1 MNLKYSILFTLA
13 LIALATILNAQ
24 KPIVVSSATMF
35 TDMVDNIAG
44 DLVQMET
51 IVPIG
56 GDPHL
61 HTPTPR
67 DAKLVGKADLLL
79 LNGLTFEGWINEL
92 VENSGTK
99 GKTILITEGVVPIS
113 SDTYKNS
120 TDPHAWMDLANGRIY
135 IRNIANAL
143 KELDPTNADTYEAN
157 FKNYDQQ
164 LAELDKYVMNKV
176 KEIPEDKRILITSHD
191 AFKYYGKRYGIK
203 LEAIQGISTD
213 SEVQTSDIK
222 RVANT
227 INTFKVPAVFV
238 ESTINPKLLQQIAS
252 DNDVKIGGRLYADS
266 LGDKNSPA
274 ATYLDM
280 IRSNTNT
287 IVNGLKGTTAD
298 KSDEVSIENIDS
310 RSNMILYGIM
320 GFILLGGMLF
330 LIKKLS

>member
-1 MNLKYSILFTLA
+1 MNYRYFTFLLFVFAFQSLTLV
-13 LIALATILNAQ
+13 AQ

-35 TDMVDNIAG
+35 TDMVKNIAG
-44 DLVQMET
+44 DLVTTQT

-67 DAKLVGKADLLL
+67 DAKLVGQADLLL

-92 VENSGTK
+92 IENSGTK
-99 GKTILITEGVVPIS
+99 GKTIMITEGVDPIS

-143 KELDPTNADTYEAN
+143 KDFDPTHADTYEAN
-157 FKNYDQQ
+157 FKSYDQK
-164 LAELDKYVMNKV
+164 LAELDKYVLDKI
-176 KEIPEDKRILITSHD
+176 KEIPADKRILITSHD

-213 SEVQTSDIK
+213 SDVQTSDIK
-222 RVANT
+222 RVSQT
-227 INTFKVPAVFV
+227 INRYKVPALFV
-238 ESTINPKLLQQIAS
+238 ESTINPKLLRQIAT
-252 DNDVKIGGRLYADS
+252 DNNVKIGGRLYADS
-266 LGDKNSPA
+266 LGDKDSPA

-280 IRSNTNT
+280 IKSNTNT
-287 IVNGLKGTTAD
+287 IVNGLKGGAID
-298 KSDEVSIENIDS
+298 KSEEVDLERGSKK
-310 RSNMILYGIM
+310 SNLILYGIM
-320 GFILLGGMLF
+320 GLILLGGMLF

>member
-1 MNLKYSILFTLA
+1 MNSKYSTLFT
-13 LIALATILNAQ
+13 IALLAMVTMLHAQ

-35 TDMVDNIAG
+35 TDMVENIAG
-44 DLVQMET
+44 DLVETET

-67 DAKLVGKADLLL
+67 DAKLVGKADLLM

-92 VENSGTK
+92 IENSGTK
-99 GKTILITEGVVPIS
+99 GKTIMITKGVHPIS

-135 IRNIANAL
+135 IKNITDAL
-143 KELDPTNADTYEAN
+143 KEIDPANADTYEAN
-157 FKNYDQQ
+157 YKSYDQK
-164 LAELDKYVMNKV
+164 LADLDKYVMNKV
-176 KEIPEDKRILITSHD
+176 KEIPEEKRILITSHD

-222 RVANT
+222 RVSAT
-227 INTFKVPAVFV
+227 INKYNVPAVFV
-238 ESTINPKLLQQIAS
+238 ESTINPKLLRQIAS
-252 DNDVKIGGRLYADS
+252 DNDVNIGGRLYADS
-266 LGDKNSPA
+266 LGDKDSPA

-287 IVNGLKGTTAD
+287 IVNGLKGTAAD
-298 KSDEVSIENIDS
+298 KSDEVSMENTDDN
-310 RSNMILYGIM
+310 SNLILYGVM
-320 GFILLGGMLF
+320 GLILLGGMFF

>member
-1 MNLKYSILFTLA
+1 MNSKYSTLIT
-13 LIALATILNAQ
+13 IALLAMATMLHAQ

-35 TDMVDNIAG
+35 TDMVENIAG
-44 DLVQMET
+44 NLVETET

-67 DAKLVGKADLLL
+67 DAKLVGKADLLM

-92 VENSGTK
+92 IENSGTK
-99 GKTILITEGVVPIS
+99 GKTIMITKGVDPIS

-135 IRNIANAL
+135 IKNITDAL
-143 KELDPTNADTYEAN
+143 KEIDPANADTYEAN
-157 FKNYDQQ
+157 YKSYDQK
-164 LAELDKYVMNKV
+164 LADLDKYVMNKV
-176 KEIPEDKRILITSHD
+176 KEIPEEKRILITSHD

-222 RVANT
+222 RVSAT
-227 INTFKVPAVFV
+227 INKYNVPAVFV
-238 ESTINPKLLQQIAS
+238 ESTINPKLLRQIAS

-266 LGDKNSPA
+266 LGDKDSPA

-287 IVNGLKGTTAD
+287 IVNGLKGTAAD
-298 KSDEVSIENIDS
+298 KSDEVSMENTDGN
-310 RSNMILYGIM
+310 SNLILYGLM
-320 GFILLGGMLF
+320 GLILLGGMFF

>member
-1 MNLKYSILFTLA
+1 MNYKYFAILVFA
-13 LIALATILNAQ
+13 LSLITSSLIAQ

-35 TDMVDNIAG
+35 TDMVKNIAG
-44 DLVQMET
+44 DLVVTET

-99 GKTILITEGVVPIS
+99 GKTIMITEGIVPIS

-135 IRNIANAL
+135 IKNIADAL
-143 KELDPTNADTYEAN
+143 KEFDPDNAATYDAN
-157 FKNYDQQ
+157 YQTYDKKIE
-164 LAELDKYVMNKV
+164 ELDKYVFEKI
-176 KEIPEDKRILITSHD
+176 KEIPEEKRILITSHD
-191 AFKYYGKRYGIK
+191 AFKYYGKRYGVK

-213 SEVQTSDIK
+213 SDVQTSDIK
-222 RVANT
+222 RVSYT
-227 INTFKVPAVFV
+227 INRYKVPALFV
-238 ESTINPKLLQQIAS
+238 ESTINPKLLKQIAS
-252 DNDVKIGGRLYADS
+252 DNDVKIGGKLYADS
-266 LGDKNSPA
+266 LGDKESPA

-280 IRSNTNT
+280 IRSNTDT
-287 IVNGLKGTTAD
+287 IVEGLKGGATD
-298 KSDEVSIENIDS
+298 KSDEVDS
-310 RSNMILYGIM
+310 EKKGGISNLVLYGIM
-320 GFILLGGMLF
+320 GLILLGGMLL

>member
-1 MNLKYSILFTLA
+1 MNFKYSTL
-13 LIALATILNAQ
+13 LIATVVLFSITLNAQ
-24 KPIVVSSATMF
+24 KPVVVSSATMF
-35 TDMVDNIAG
+35 TDMVENIAG
-44 DLVQMET
+44 DLVETKT

-67 DAKLVGKADLLL
+67 DAKLVGNADLLL

-92 VENSGTK
+92 IDNSGTK
-99 GKTILITEGVVPIS
+99 GKTIMITEGVDPIS

-143 KELDPTNADTYEAN
+143 KELDPANAATYEAN
-157 FKNYDQQ
+157 FKSYDQKIE
-164 LAELDKYVMNKV
+164 ALDAYVMNKI
-176 KEIPEDKRILITSHD
+176 KEIPEEKRILITSHD

-222 RVANT
+222 RVSYT
-227 INTFKVPAVFV
+227 INRYKVPALFV
-238 ESTINPKLLQQIAS
+238 ESTINPKLLKQIAT

-266 LGDKNSPA
+266 LGDKDSPA

-287 IVNGLKGTTAD
+287 IVDGLKGGSID
-298 KSDEVSIENIDS
+298 RSDEVSIEDTDGNTNLI
-310 RSNMILYGIM
+310 MYGIM
-320 GFILLGGMLF
+320 GLILLGGMFL